1 MAFFTS
7 HNIFSATHIVA
18 YAAFIWLNNIHIYKN
33 ISLIHSTSDLYFG
46 CFYLSAVMNRAA
58 VNICVQVF
66 VWSMFSVLWGV
77 ELLGHLVDL
86 GFPQW
91 VSA

>member
-1 MAFFTS
+1 M
-7 HNIFSATHIVA
+7 IFIIWIDCIL
-18 YAAFIWLNNIHIYKN
+18 FIHLSINER
-33 ISLIHSTSDLYFG
+33 LG
-46 CFYLSAVMNRAA
+46 CFPFLAVGNNAA

>member
-1 MAFFTS
+1 ML
-7 HNIFSATHIVA
+7 
-18 YAAFIWLNNIHIYKN
+18 FIHLSINGP
-33 ISLIHSTSDLYFG
+33 LG
-46 CFYLSAVMNRAA
+46 CFPFLAVGNNGA

-66 VWSMFSVLWGV
+66 VWSVFSVLWGV
-77 ELLGHLVDL
+77 ELLGHLVGL

>member
-1 MAFFTS
+1 MG
-7 HNIFSATHIVA
+7 N
-18 YAAFIWLNNIHIYKN
+18 KN
-33 ISLIHSTSDLYFG
+33 S
-46 CFYLSAVMNRAA
+46 
-58 VNICVQVF
+58 QVF